1 MSILKILII
10 GSNGFF
16 GKNIKILLQNK
27 NYELICLDR
36 KNVDVL
42 DKVRLNQKF
51 QEIKPDVVINCCGII
66 GSSHSN
72 KEKKQLDILNTN
84 ILLNMNIFECCNFHV
99 VKKVILF
106 STYRIVSQT
115 IHPCYNEKDLNF
127 ININDNHINN
137 GYLMS
142 KKIMQIQS
150 EILKKMDN
158 SMQIISFILPNIFGC
173 HDDFIPNGR
182 IVASLIT
189 KITSQ
194 NTDDIH
200 IHSHPDTLVNII
212 SINDVVRLLDICIQS
227 TVIDGNII
235 IFNDKNTMSL
245 EQLANKIKVIT
256 NSDKKVIFDSQLS
269 YDTDNSMDPDISKFE
284 SIFSNFEYSDLDD
297 CLKETID
304 FYLQSTTFSKS

>member
-27 NYELICLDR
+27 NCEIICLDR
-36 KNVDVL
+36 KMVDVL
-42 DKVRLNQKF
+42 DKVRLNQMF

-72 KEKKQLDILNTN
+72 KEKNQLDILNTN
-84 ILLNMNIFECCNFHV
+84 ILLNMNILECCNIHSV
-99 VKKVILF
+99 QKVILF
-106 STYRIVSQT
+106 STYRMVSQD
-115 IHPCYNEKDLNF
+115 IKPFYNEQDLNF
-127 ININDNHINN
+127 INLNDNQINN

-150 EILKKMDN
+150 EILKQMNN
-158 SMQIISFILPNIFGC
+158 SMQIITFILPNIFGC
-173 HDDFIPNGR
+173 YDVFIPNGR

-189 KITSQ
+189 KITAQ

-212 SINDVVRLLDICIQS
+212 CINDIVRLLDICIQS
-227 TVIDGNII
+227 TVINGNII
-235 IFNDKNTMSL
+235 IFNHKNTMSL
-245 EQLANKIKVIT
+245 EQLANKIKVLT
-256 NSDKKVIFDSQLS
+256 NSGKQITFDSQLS
-269 YDTDNSMDPDISKFE
+269 YDHGNSMNPDTSKFE
-284 SIFSNFEYSDLDD
+284 SIFSNFEYSDSDD

-304 FYLQSTTFSKS
+304 FYLQSINQ